1 MVLGLEMRN
10 GWRCRKLFGLLLL
23 YCMRRRLCIG
33 MRDKESCGFR
43 KARLKERVEISLEM
57 EGKEKWE
64 KRMIT
69 QGLSREVGASVRDLK
84 GLLRPTQIADPIIE

>member
-1 MVLGLEMRN
+1 
-10 GWRCRKLFGLLLL
+10 
-23 YCMRRRLCIG
+23 

-69 QGLSREVGASVRDLK
+69 QGLSREVGASVRDFK
-84 GLLRPTQIADPIIE
+84 GLLRPTQSSRPNNRVNFNIINRTLNTAKLLTPI